1 MTKVLIV
8 DDNQASLYL
17 LESHFRARQWNV
29 NSAPNGVRALLLA
42 RTHAPDLVI
51 SEVLLPV
58 MDGFTLCREWQKDPR
73 LRDIPFVF
81 CTATFTDPKDMDFG
95 LALGAADY
103 LLRPED
109 PRRLM
114 DRLSEILGSWR
125 TERPVPPPPAVGEE
139 ENVVQEYSHIL
150 VRKLERRTA
159 ELEVAYRRLADD
171 VEERRRTEARLKEE
185 SRLLDF
191 VQDAVV
197 VLSFD
202 GIVSFWNRRS
212 AQLFGWSATEAIG
225 ARFAE
230 LAGLEAGVM
239 EGALRTVCE
248 SGSWTRDLEVATASR
263 RKVVVSTRWQ
273 LLRDDGHR
281 PTGILILAMDSTER
295 RQLETQLY
303 QARRLEAIGMLAS
316 GIAHEL
322 NNILTPIVMGVPML
336 RWEQPRDEFDRVLD
350 SIEGG
355 GRRVAQVIRPLL
367 AFGTRKSDTRGAL
380 VLRPLIRDV
389 ARILEETSPQGIQV
403 VCDLPADLGSSMG
416 DVNQIRQVLLDLCFN
431 AREAMP
437 SGGKL
442 SLSATNTEVGTE
454 EIEANPDAHS
464 GSFVRI
470 TVEDTGQG
478 IAGENLDRIFDPQ
491 FTTKD
496 RGGGAG
502 LGLATVLAIVRRH
515 GGFLDVDSQIGRGSR
530 FAVFLPACDEVSET
544 LAPVMPAPDDS
555 SGVGEVILVVDDEPE
570 VRQLGQRT
578 LERYGYRVLLAADGA
593 EALTQ
598 FARNRGQVRLV
609 ITDITMP
616 VMDGVLMV
624 QALRRLDPKV
634 PIMVWSG
641 MGDEGRKADLRPYAI
656 ARFLRKP
663 VPPADL
669 LTSVARTLRGPG
681 A

>member
-8 DDNQASLYL
+8 DDNQANLYQ
-17 LESHFRARQWNV
+17 LESLFRARQWTV
-29 NSAPNGVRALLLA
+29 QSAPNGTRALALA
-42 RTHAPDLVI
+42 RSTRPNLII
-51 SEVLLPV
+51 SEILMPV
-58 MDGFTLCREWQKDPR
+58 MDGFTLCREWQKDPV
-73 LRDIPFVF
+73 LREVPFVF
-81 CTATFTDPKDMDFG
+81 CTATYTDPKDMDYG

-103 LLRPED
+103 LLRPDD
-109 PRRLM
+109 PRRLLERF
-114 DRLSEILGSWR
+114 DEILGVWQQG
-125 TERPVPPPPAVGEE
+125 RPMPPPQVVAEE
-139 ENVVQEYSHIL
+139 DHVLQEYNQAL
-150 VRKLERRTA
+150 VRKLERRRA
-159 ELEVAYRRLADD
+159 ELESTYRRLADD
-171 VEERRRTEARLKEE
+171 VEERRRVEGRLKEE

-191 VQDAVV
+191 VQDAVL

-202 GIVSFWNRRS
+202 GVVSFWNRRS

-230 LAGLEAGVM
+230 LAGIEGGVM
-239 EGALRTVCE
+239 DGALRMVCDA
-248 SGSWTRDLEVATASR
+248 GSWTRDLEVATASR

-336 RWEQPRDEFDRVLD
+336 RWEQSRAEFERVLG
-350 SIEGG
+350 SIEAGS
-355 GRRVAQVIRPLL
+355 RRVAQVIRPLL
-367 AFGTRKSDTRGAL
+367 AFGTRKPDARGTLA
-380 VLRPLIRDV
+380 LRPLIRDV
-389 ARILEETSPQGIQV
+389 ARILEESSPQGIQV
-403 VCDLPADLGSSMG
+403 ACDLPANLGSSLG
-416 DVNQIRQVLLDLCFN
+416 DANQIRQVLLDLCFN
-431 AREAMP
+431 AREAMT

-442 SLSATNTEVGTE
+442 TLSATNTEVGAD
-454 EIEANPDAHS
+454 EIEANPDARS

-470 TVEDTGQG
+470 TIEDTGAG
-478 IAGENLDRIFDPQ
+478 IAAENLDRIFDPQ

-515 GGFLDVDSQIGRGSR
+515 GGFLDVDSQVGRGSR
-530 FAVFLPACDEVSET
+530 FVVFLPACAEVEESV
-544 LAPVMPAPDDS
+544 APPIPSPEDS
-555 SGVGEVILVVDDEPE
+555 SGVGELILVVDDEPE
-570 VRQLGQRT
+570 VRQFGQRT

-593 EALTQ
+593 EAMTQ

-616 VMDGVLMV
+616 VMDGVLMA

-634 PIMVWSG
+634 PILVWSG

-669 LTSVARTLRGPG
+669 LTSVARTLRGPVT
-681 A
+681 